1 MYLKI
6 VLIGT
11 NQSDNS
17 NVIEGEVA
25 RMVRRQKIAAEK
37 RKAANTSRWILRLN
51 PKGQTTI
58 PVEVRRVLGVGG
70 EIRELELVH
79 TGEGFYLRPHKLPL
93 PIHNYIGYCAEELQ
107 GVEDPVFF
115 VRELRGRS
123 ASEEEQ

>member
-6 VLIGT
+6 VLIGM

-17 NVIEGEVA
+17 NVMEGELA
-25 RMVRRQKIAAEK
+25 RMVRRQKMAAEK
-37 RKAANTSRWILRLN
+37 RKAANTSKWILKLN

-58 PVEVRRVLGVGG
+58 PLEVRRALGVGG

-79 TGEGFYLRPHKLPL
+79 SGEDFYLRPHKPPL

-107 GVEDPVFF
+107 GVEDPVSF

-123 ASEEEQ
+123 APEEEE

>member
-17 NVIEGEVA
+17 NVIEGKLA
-25 RMVRRQKIAAEK
+25 MMVRRQKIAAEK
-37 RKAANTSRWILRLN
+37 RKDGGTSRWILKLN

-58 PVEVRRVLGVGG
+58 PVEVRRALGVGE

-79 TGEGFYLRPHKLPL
+79 TDEGFFLRPHKPPL
-93 PIHNYIGYCAEELQ
+93 PIHNYIGYWAEELQ
-107 GVEDPVFF
+107 GVEDPVSF

-123 ASEEEQ
+123 ASEDEE